1 MKHQTLASLLLLL
14 GALHGAG
21 QGTVRF
27 ENNIPGVLVTH
38 FYGADPFYAGRLLG
52 NGLNDF
58 PPGQYD
64 WSMWTPLAGSGYYAQ
79 LLAAPGADVPFSSL
93 HPASPVTTF
102 QTGENAGFVV
112 PLIASLQ
119 GVPADAPVATVA
131 LVAWDTRNGVVT
143 TWAEALRTPNWIG
156 KTRAFNVYD
165 IGGAVNPPPVLH
177 GLVSFSLYVYEPI
190 PEPSAA
196 SLLVLGLAT
205 AAVLVRRREKR
216 AR

>member
-1 MKHQTLASLLLLL
+1 MKHYVIASLLLLV

-38 FYGADPFYAGRLLG
+38 FYGADPFYAGRLFG

-102 QTGENAGFVV
+102 QTGANAGFVV
-112 PLIASLQ
+112 PLIATLE
-119 GVPADAPVATVA
+119 GVPADARAATVQMM
-131 LVAWDTRNGVVT
+131 VWDNQNGT
-143 TWAEALRTPNWIG
+143 LKTWDAAVNMSPTWRGVSTKITVQN
-156 KTRAFNVYD
+156 
-165 IGGAVNPPPVLH
+165 IGGAVNSPPVLA
-177 GLVSFSLYVYEPI
+177 GWESFNLDRYIALV
-190 PEPSAA
+190 PEPPTLTLGMAGA
-196 SLLVLGLAT
+196 LVAGLA
-205 AAVLVRRREKR
+205 RRR
-216 AR
+216 ARP